1 MAKRASFFC
10 NSFGLFKQ
18 TVSESV
24 EDKAPQLGAGL
35 AYYTVFSLETAR
47 PRVARERR
55 STGRRSGGWCA
66 RRAPITT
73 ITLDSIELG
82 WPCISF
88 QSQATKRMPTRRES
102 SNRPLMTAAQK
113 SFKYYSHSSSRN
125 RVSGIVEPAKV
136 SSNSA
141 GASPGTYRRVID

>member
-24 EDKAPQLGAGL
+24 EDKAPQLSASL
-35 AYYTVFSLETAR
+35 AYYTVFSLETAH

-55 STGRRSGGWCA
+55 STGRWSGGWCA

-82 WPCISF
+82 WRCISF
-88 QSQATKRMPTRRES
+88 RSQATKRMPTRRES
-102 SNRPLMTAAQK
+102 SNRPLMTAVQK
-113 SFKYYSHSSSRN
+113 SALSIIHTAAAEIGCLVSLN
-125 RVSGIVEPAKV
+125 RPRFLRIRPAP
-136 SSNSA
+136 A
-141 GASPGTYRRVID
+141 RELIDAL